1 MPSYRGESLQT
12 LDGINQRKEFIDAPQ
27 PLTDCANGLIT
38 VGLSCFNYEFLKSIK
53 MIGNQ
58 SRMFLCLTQ

>member
-27 PLTDCANGLIT
+27 PLTGCANGLIT
-38 VGLSCFNYEFLKSIK
+38 AGLSCFNYEFLV
-53 MIGNQ
+53 NQ
-58 SRMFLCLTQ
+58 NDR